1 MRKSNYINQS
11 KRQFLRTGAASIAA
25 GQLVHLVFSYLKQ
38 QLPHYLKSVLQ
49 QKL

>member
-25 GQLVHLVFSYLKQ
+25 GAIGTSGFSYLKQ